1 MVEGLGSDA
10 LNFVLSA
17 APPIMLGVHHLYDQ
31 PRDSSSGCLLCTIH
45 DATITSQSRMAA
57 GEGST
62 SPDEEHETAA
72 HHEDHPSAERSDPE
86 SDDDEEEE
94 PRLKYANLTK
104 NLGALYRNGDAA
116 STFFVAGEKLII
128 GTHNG
133 GVNVLTLPSLDTLKR
148 YDAHTASVSSISIS
162 PYPPPLPTL
171 RLDAAQ
177 RLASESVQQ
186 EKEASPARSAAPGKD
201 SPRRGPVP
209 QTAANSIYIG
219 TSSIDGN
226 VCVQSLVDPKDV
238 QLRNFGR
245 PVQSVALSPEY
256 KSDRMYLSG
265 GQAGALVL
273 TTGGQ
278 IGKAA
283 KASTTGS
290 AAAASSWLGSMGLG
304 ANTGTDK
311 TLHSGE
317 GIISTIR
324 WSLSGKFVLWVN
336 EQGIK
341 IMRSH
346 LLLNSGQSGL
356 EWKRFSHIDRPNRTQ
371 WEEMAGVWR
380 ARVEWIDQN
389 NLETDADNASQPSNG
404 GTVQSADIEEVLVGW
419 GDTVWKLRVI
429 AGDESGKSAS
439 KPRAEVITM

>member
-1 MVEGLGSDA
+1 
-10 LNFVLSA
+10 
-17 APPIMLGVHHLYDQ
+17 
-31 PRDSSSGCLLCTIH
+31 
-45 DATITSQSRMAA
+45 MAV

-62 SPDEEHETAA
+62 SP
-72 HHEDHPSAERSDPE
+72 HEDEHPTELHGDRPTSVPSDAG
-86 SDDDEEEE
+86 SDDEEDDE

-116 STFFVAGEKLII
+116 SAFFVAGEKLII

-133 GVNVLTLPSLDTLKR
+133 GVNVLTLPALDTLKR

-177 RLASESVQQ
+177 RVASEIQQ
-186 EKEASPARSAAPGKD
+186 EKESSPARSAPTGKD
-201 SPRRGPVP
+201 SPRRAPVP
-209 QTAANSIYIG
+209 QTAANQIYIG

-256 KSDRMYLSG
+256 KSDRIYLSG
-265 GQAGALVL
+265 GQAGSLVL

-278 IGKAA
+278 IGKSAN
-283 KASTTGS
+283 ASTTGT

-346 LLLNSGQSGL
+346 LQLSSGQSGG
-356 EWKRFSHIDRPNRTQ
+356 EWKRFSHIDRPSRPQ
-371 WEEMAGVWR
+371 WDDMAGVWR
-380 ARVEWIDQN
+380 ARVEWIDRN
-389 NLETDADNASQPSNG
+389 NLETEDD
-404 GTVQSADIEEVLVGW
+404 SADPSQSVTGGVTQSDTEEVLIGW

-429 AGDESGKSAS
+429 AGDEPSKPST
-439 KPRAEVITM
+439 KPRAEVVTM